1 MDVKFRFCVAG
12 GKAEFL
18 AYVHRIVRDD
28 DALVTMCT
36 AALRIVATSTR
47 LPSAAHVAL
56 LFDFLDGE
64 EHALGRHRRIE
75 TNREFVI
82 GDTAD
87 SPSY

>member
-1 MDVKFRFCVAG
+1 
-12 GKAEFL
+12 
-18 AYVHRIVRDD
+18 VHGSASHRRNQY
-28 DALVTMCT
+28 AP
-36 AALRIVATSTR
+36 A
-47 LPSAAHVAL
+47 PSAAHVAL
-56 LFDFLDGE
+56 LLDFLDGE